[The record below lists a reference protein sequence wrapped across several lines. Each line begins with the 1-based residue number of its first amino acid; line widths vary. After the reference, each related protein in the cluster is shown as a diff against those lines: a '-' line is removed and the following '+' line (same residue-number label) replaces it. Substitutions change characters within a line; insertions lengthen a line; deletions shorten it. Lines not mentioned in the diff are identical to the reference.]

1 LGDAI
6 TLSQLSQ
13 RQGVNSDLIFR
24 LLPQNIRSEVSLR
37 ELETTLADSLYSG
50 YIENQRS
57 VTERIYHN
65 DNLRVPTMFS
75 YQNLSGLSQ
84 EMAERLDR
92 AKPNTFGQLRR
103 ISGMTPS
110 AISTVLVHLT
120 AHKN

>member
-1 LGDAI
+1 M
-6 TLSQLSQ
+6 
-13 RQGVNSDLIFR
+13 
-24 LLPQNIRSEVSLR
+24 R

-65 DNLRVPTMFS
+65 DNLRVPKMFS
-75 YQNLSGLSQ
+75 YQNLSGLSH
-84 EMAERLDR
+84 EMVERLDR